1 MVKAILVF
9 SCAIKCHQQSLEE
22 KKNTIIREGT
32 TGREYRGEMKK
43 WTKTGTQERIRRG
56 NFFSFIFT
64 ISAAGHSW
72 QRLRW
77 VKWLLCVARWLPW
90 WCFQRFLPN
99 NLPWKLVIF
108 CLSTENADNIWIII
122 LQLGPHW
129 TWLIWDDKIPLEI
142 ITNLNFTTSLF
153 QCIHCST
160 GLLFSFPP
168 LAVVWLHYR
177 SRF

>member
-1 MVKAILVF
+1 MPPTVF
-9 SCAIKCHQQSLEE
+9 RGE
-22 KKNTIIREGT
+22 KKHHHP
-32 TGREYRGEMKK
+32 RGNNWERIQRRDEEMDKD
-43 WTKTGTQERIRRG
+43 GTQESIRRG